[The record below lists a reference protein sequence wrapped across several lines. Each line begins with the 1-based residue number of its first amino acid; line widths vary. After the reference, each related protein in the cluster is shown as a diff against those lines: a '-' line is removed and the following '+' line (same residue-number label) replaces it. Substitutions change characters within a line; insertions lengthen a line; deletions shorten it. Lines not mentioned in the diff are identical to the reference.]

1 MISRE
6 EGFDLQI
13 KQRVLT
19 KIRGTEMMVGS
30 LLSEEVKGATLVP
43 LLQSPL
49 ANRVST
55 FEHSLAYI
63 REKRRELELYGYAK

>member
-1 MISRE
+1 
-6 EGFDLQI
+6 
-13 KQRVLT
+13 
-19 KIRGTEMMVGS
+19 MMVGP
-30 LLSEEVKGATLVP
+30 LLSEEAKGATLVP
-43 LLQSPL
+43 LLQSAL

>member
-1 MISRE
+1 
-6 EGFDLQI
+6 
-13 KQRVLT
+13 
-19 KIRGTEMMVGS
+19 MMVGS
-30 LLSEEVKGATLVP
+30 LLSEEVKGGNISTS
-43 LLQSPL
+43 LQSPL

>member
-1 MISRE
+1 
-6 EGFDLQI
+6 
-13 KQRVLT
+13 
-19 KIRGTEMMVGS
+19 MMVGP
-30 LLSEEVKGATLVP
+30 LLSEEAKRGATLVP
-43 LLQSPL
+43 LLQSAL